1 MRKAIVVLVGALLVS
16 LTAAACGG
24 SGSSSA
30 SQPTGG
36 GATTTPETASLPVD
50 AKPFP
55 IDPSEFTTEIDNPYW
70 PMKPGSQ
77 WIFRETDA
85 EGTRVAVS
93 SSPSSTRRRRSRT
106 ASRPAS
112 STTR

>member
-1 MRKAIVVLVGALLVS
+1 MEVSSEPLTVRPFQRRFEMRKAIPALAGVLLVG

-30 SQPTGG
+30 TQPAGG
-36 GATTTPETASLPVD
+36 GAATPGAETTSLPVD

-70 PMKPGSQ
+70 PMTPGSQ

-85 EGTRVAVS
+85 
-93 SSPSSTRRRRSRT
+93 
-106 ASRPAS
+106 
-112 STTR
+112 

>member
-1 MRKAIVVLVGALLVS
+1 MRKAMLALAGALLVS

-24 SGSSSA
+24 SGSASA
-30 SQPTGG
+30 TQPSGG
-36 GATTTPETASLPVD
+36 GATTAPATTPLPVD

-77 WIFRETDA
+77 
-85 EGTRVAVS
+85 
-93 SSPSSTRRRRSRT
+93 
-106 ASRPAS
+106 
-112 STTR
+112 